1 MHSILH
7 VSPEGGEGQNAKSYA
22 NVRCA
27 RARLLKSG
35 REKPAPNQLCF
46 LMKGDITADSDNAAD
61 RLSVLPLSQL
71 LHATF
76 RNKPVQWFPEN
87 SYKGDLGHCVQFR
100 DQVNLGRLFGGHYG
114 LEAHQNEFL
123 RDLLITSNKMLRG

>member
-1 MHSILH
+1 MQKVMRTSDVHAHAFLK
-7 VSPEGGEGQNAKSYA
+7 VAAK
-22 NVRCA
+22 N
-27 RARLLKSG
+27 RLQ
-35 REKPAPNQLCF
+35 NQLCF
-46 LMKGDITADSDNAAD
+46 LMKGDITTDSDNAAD

-100 DQVNLGRLFGGHYG
+100 DQVNLRRLFGGHFG

>member
-7 VSPEGGEGQNAKSYA
+7 VSPEGGEGQNAKRCV

-27 RARLLKSG
+27 RARLPQSG

-46 LMKGDITADSDNAAD
+46 LMKGDITTDSDNAAD

-76 RNKPVQWFPEN
+76 CNKPVFREN
-87 SYKGDLGHCVQFR
+87 IATKV
-100 DQVNLGRLFGGHYG
+100 
-114 LEAHQNEFL
+114 
-123 RDLLITSNKMLRG
+123 I